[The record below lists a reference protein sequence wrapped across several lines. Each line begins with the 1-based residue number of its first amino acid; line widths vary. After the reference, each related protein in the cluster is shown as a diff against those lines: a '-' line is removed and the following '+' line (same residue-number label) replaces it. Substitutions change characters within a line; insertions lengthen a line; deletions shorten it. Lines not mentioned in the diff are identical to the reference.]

1 VELEMEMLRSAA
13 LVNLV
18 AVVLAALPA
27 AVLMGSASSALAGER
42 IVEIW
47 NPPEARAMAPHA
59 AVKRVR
65 PNRNK
70 VSIARRAPAQAHRL
84 HANAAPGSSGS
95 PALAASRAR
104 GNGNGNGYP
113 APPPRDT
120 ARFDDIPRIVTPEG
134 NILRV
139 GGGHAQPTVAH

>member
-18 AVVLAALPA
+18 AVVLAAVPA

-47 NPPEARAMAPHA
+47 NPPEARATAPHA
-59 AVKRVR
+59 AVKRVQPHR
-65 PNRNK
+65 KK
-70 VSIARRAPAQAHRL
+70 VSIARRAPARRL
-84 HANAAPGSSGS
+84 HTNVAAGSSGS

-104 GNGNGNGYP
+104 RNYDNGNA
-113 APPPRDT
+113 APPPHDT